1 MLAKFPSLIFLY
13 ELRSFQQY
21 VTEQKNNLNLFKLQ
35 RKFLPHTIERLSDTF
50 SWGIAESGSPNDAD
64 GD

>member
-1 MLAKFPSLIFLY
+1 M
-13 ELRSFQQY
+13 
-21 VTEQKNNLNLFKLQ
+21 TEQKNNLNLFKLQ